1 MPEFL
6 SFVYVV
12 YRPMW
17 WHRKCFRLWA
27 GTNRCSY
34 NTSLNDKQERIN
46 TSWMLTDPKFRAE
59 EIAEILGIDRESN
72 KSRIL
77 S

>member
-1 MPEFL
+1 M
-6 SFVYVV
+6 
-12 YRPMW
+12 
-17 WHRKCFRLWA
+17 
-27 GTNRCSY
+27 
-34 NTSLNDKQERIN
+34 
-46 TSWMLTDPKFRAE
+46 SWMLTDSKFRPE